1 MEITPQG
8 QPKCAS
14 SSGQSHRTL
23 RFHCSIPQIFLLPRS
38 FLLDVFFYVGIG
50 IIQKKRDRWW
60 LYWLLILHNSRTIY
74 TKNQP
79 LPFSKLKPSR
89 YVCNCWSHPWRS
101 SMKKKEHLPPSKT
114 NSTAAAKSRKTK
126 AAFLVTGQETRLSS
140 LSLRS
145 FHPPPLP
152 ISPSLA
158 RSLWPNDGVSRQWQS
173 WIRVEA
179 FYLDINSDEFKVTV
193 KYHQDFL
200 LDDMSLKKLSGM
212 SWGGKSST
220 SSHFLKIQLASCCQ
234 NSPKP
239 KKPSK
244 WWF

>member
-1 MEITPQG
+1 MSSSEPSTTNVNLRKTLPKKKSLISTDHGDNSSG

-38 FLLDVFFYVGIG
+38 FLLDGLFNVGIG
-50 IIQKKRDRWW
+50 IIQKKGMGGD
-60 LYWLLILHNSRTIY
+60 Y
-74 TKNQP
+74 TDSSFCTTLRIISTKKP
-79 LPFSKLKPSR
+79 APSIFERKPSR
-89 YVCNCWSHPWRS
+89 YGKATAGHILGCIYLVLSHQA

-114 NSTAAAKSRKTK
+114 SSTAAKKK

-158 RSLWPNDGVSRQWQS
+158 RSLWPNDTVSRQWQS
-173 WIRVEA
+173 WSI
-179 FYLDINSDEFKVTV
+179 
-193 KYHQDFL
+193 L
-200 LDDMSLKKLSGM
+200 LGYK
-212 SWGGKSST
+212 
-220 SSHFLKIQLASCCQ
+220 
-234 NSPKP
+234 
-239 KKPSK
+239 
-244 WWF
+244 